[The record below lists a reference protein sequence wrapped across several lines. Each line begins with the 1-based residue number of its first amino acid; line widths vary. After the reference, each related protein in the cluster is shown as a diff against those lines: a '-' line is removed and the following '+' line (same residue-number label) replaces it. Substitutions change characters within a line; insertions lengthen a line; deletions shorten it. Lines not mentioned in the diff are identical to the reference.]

1 MRPRESSGGERGQ
14 EEMSNGMQTS
24 KTGVCEVGREEEERR
39 KVKDSMPGKMNE
51 ML

>member
-1 MRPRESSGGERGQ
+1 MIQ
-14 EEMSNGMQTS
+14 EATVGC
-24 KTGVCEVGREEEERR
+24 KTGVCEVGMEEEERR